1 MFVSHIHAS
10 IQVLWRNVGYK
21 ESNKDTFHTN
31 KLKLNESLAGE
42 CISLK
47 DGDFRCECTGTG
59 YYGETC
65 HKGDDEEADV
75 DNDGHDYDDDNK
87 VSDGSVCVCVCKDGS
102 DTLALTCHIGEKI

>member
-1 MFVSHIHAS
+1 M
-10 IQVLWRNVGYK
+10 
-21 ESNKDTFHTN
+21 DTLRTN

-65 HKGDDEEADV
+65 HKGDHEEADV
-75 DNDGHDYDDDNK
+75 DVGCHDYDDDGK
-87 VSDGSVCVCVCKDGS
+87 VSDDRDCKDGS
-102 DTLALTCHIGEKI
+102 DTLALSCQIGEKI